1 MKINSREIQMIEFI
15 DVATALKEKL
25 PHLDGYDIWEVF
37 NEDGALVTYWDL
49 DAVRW
54 LYDSSSDLLT
64 DNELD
69 GWQKRINEVSAATLE
84 LIFANELPEEFIMRM
99 R

>member
-15 DVATALKEKL
+15 DIGTAIKEKL
-25 PHLDGYDIWEVF
+25 PQYDGYDIWEVF
-37 NEDGALVTYWDL
+37 NEDGAIVTYWDL
-49 DAVRW
+49 SAVKW

-64 DNELD
+64 NDESD
-69 GWQKRINEVSAATLE
+69 EWQKRINKVSAATLD
-84 LIFANELPEEFIMRM
+84 LMYAGELPEEFIMRM